1 MMRPR
6 VLVVDDDPNMCE
18 MLRRVLTRKCN
29 AEVDTSTSGTDV
41 LNLLKTTAYHVVLT
55 DIRMPVMTG
64 MELLHHTLQMD
75 PDISVIIMT
84 GYGTVELAVAAIKEG
99 AYDFLQKPFDND
111 QIVRTVQRAAERTL
125 LRRENKRLQ
134 GSVSLE
140 AGFCSF
146 VGKSQAMQRIYDLI
160 SRVADTDVT
169 VLIRGESGTGKEVA
183 AQCLHRLS
191 SRGDRELVAVNCP
204 ALPENILESELFGY
218 VKGAFTGAV
227 RDKKGLFLEADGSTI
242 LLDEIGDLPL
252 HLQTKLLRVL
262 QEKEVRPVGG
272 SQSFKVDVRV
282 LASTN
287 QNLEAKIAAGA
298 FREDLFYR
306 LNVVSL
312 TMPSLSSIPED
323 IPVLAEFFLNK
334 FNTEYGQSKSL
345 GPEAVSCLMRRPWK
359 GNVRELQNVIK
370 RGVLLSPADV
380 ILPED
385 LIESAHEQEQ
395 EETVVKLSGD
405 CLEKLPY
412 GKAKEEVVA
421 RFSRAYITSALKRNG
436 GNVSAASVVSG
447 IERQAFQ
454 RLMRRYGIRSA
465 DFREEEQ
472 S

>member
-1 MMRPR
+1 MIRPR
-6 VLVVDDDPNMCE
+6 VLVVDDDANMCE
-18 MLRRVLTRKCN
+18 MLRRVLSRKCN
-29 AEVDTSTSGTDV
+29 AEVDAATSGKDV
-41 LNLLKTTAYHVVLT
+41 LSLLKTKEYHVVVT

-64 MELLHHTLQMD
+64 MELLHHALQLD

-111 QIVRTVQRAAERTL
+111 QIVRTVQRAAERTA
-125 LRRENKRLQ
+125 LRRENRRLQ
-134 GSVSLE
+134 GSVSHE
-140 AGFCSF
+140 TGFCGF
-146 VGKSQAMQRIYDLI
+146 VGKSQAMQRVYDLI

-183 AQCLHRLS
+183 ARCLHSLS
-191 SRGDRELVAVNCP
+191 SRGEREMVAVNCP

-227 RDKKGLFLEADGSTI
+227 KDKKGLFIEADGSTI

-262 QEKEVRPVGG
+262 QEKEVRPLGG
-272 SQSFKVDVRV
+272 SQSVKVDVRV

-287 QNLEAKIAAGA
+287 QNLEAKIASGL

-306 LNVVSL
+306 LNVVTL
-312 TMPSLSSIPED
+312 TMPSLSSIPDD

-334 FNTEYGQSKSL
+334 FNAEYGQNKSL
-345 GPEAVSCLMRRPWK
+345 SQEAVACLIRRPWK

-370 RGVLLSPADV
+370 RGVLLSPSGV
-380 ILPED
+380 IQPED

-395 EETVVKLSGD
+395 EEMGVKLSWE

-421 RFSRAYITSALKRNG
+421 RFSRSYLGSALQRHG
-436 GNVSAASVVSG
+436 GNVSAASAFSG

-454 RLMRRYGIRSA
+454 RLMRRYGIKSA
-465 DFREEEQ
+465 DFRTEEE
-472 S
+472 

>member
-1 MMRPR
+1 MIRPR
-6 VLVVDDDPNMCE
+6 VLVVDDDSNMCE
-18 MLRRVLTRKCN
+18 MLRRVLSRKCN
-29 AEVDTSTSGTDV
+29 AEVDTSSSAQDV
-41 LNLLKTTAYHVVLT
+41 LALLKTKEYHVLIT

-64 MELLHHTLQMD
+64 MELLHHTLQLD
-75 PDISVIIMT
+75 SDISVIIMT

-111 QIVRTVQRAAERTL
+111 QIVRTVQRAAERTM
-125 LRRENKRLQ
+125 LRRENRRLQ
-134 GSVSLE
+134 GSISLE
-140 AGFCSF
+140 DGFCGF
-146 VGKSQAMQRIYDLI
+146 VGKSQAMQRVYDLI
-160 SRVADTDVT
+160 TRVADTDVT

-183 AQCLHRLS
+183 ARCLHNLS
-191 SRGDRELVAVNCP
+191 SRWKRELVTVNCP

-227 RDKKGLFLEADGSTI
+227 RDKRGLFIEADGSTI

-262 QEKEVRPVGG
+262 QEKEVRPLG
-272 SQSFKVDVRV
+272 SGQSFKVDVRV

-287 QNLEAKIAAGA
+287 QNLEAKIASGL

-306 LNVVSL
+306 LNVVTL
-312 TMPSLSSIPED
+312 TMPSLNSIPED

-334 FNTEYGQSKSL
+334 FNVEYGQNKSL
-345 GPEAVSCLMRRPWK
+345 SPEAVKCLMRRPWK

-370 RGVLLSPADV
+370 RGVLLSPGDV
-380 ILPED
+380 IQPED

-395 EETVVKLSGD
+395 EETFVQMNGA

-412 GKAKEEVVA
+412 SKAKEEVVS
-421 RFSRAYITSALKRNG
+421 RFSRAYLTSALKRHG
-436 GNVSAASVVSG
+436 GNVSAAAVFSG

-454 RLMRRYGIRSA
+454 RLMRKYGIKSA
-465 DFREEEQ
+465 DFREEEE
-472 S
+472 